1 MSATAGVTGGNA
13 SVQSWLHP
21 ASQAAQ
27 TSVMRNSRLMQFVG
41 RIAEPPACAEMVPT
55 GDSDL
60 RSVVLAQFRIRP
72 GPLRANGRPM
82 ARRWAQ
88 SRVLGYVFPLGAHVH
103 TVMISCA
110 GCFASSCIRTAPAE
124 SLCCAAASSI
134 TPHLHVGSSLLRAKS
149 PAILRPSKSAS
160 RLRSAI

>member
-1 MSATAGVTGGNA
+1 M
-13 SVQSWLHP
+13 QSWLHP

-27 TSVMRNSRLMQFVG
+27 TSVMRNSRFTQSVG

-72 GPLRANGRPM
+72 GPRRANGRPM

-134 TPHLHVGSSLLRAKS
+134 TPHLQVLNSLLDIFRHNAL
-149 PAILRPSKSAS
+149 LRT
-160 RLRSAI
+160 RLVFGIRI